1 MRTHVLKIR
10 EPYFSDILNGLK
22 TFEIRKNDRNYKV
35 GDRLTL
41 QLYPYSNDITKEKE
55 LSVEITYILKDIP
68 EYGLDKDYCILGF
81 KPKSLWWSYGYTRV
95 VNFSGEPTNGTT
107 NE

>member
-55 LSVEITYILKDIP
+55 LSVEITYILKDVP
-68 EYGLDKDYCILGF
+68 EYGLDKDCCILSF
-81 KPKSLWWSYGYTRV
+81 QLLDWSFDYTGIVR
-95 VNFSGEPTNGTT
+95 FSGGLMNGITK
-107 NE
+107 E